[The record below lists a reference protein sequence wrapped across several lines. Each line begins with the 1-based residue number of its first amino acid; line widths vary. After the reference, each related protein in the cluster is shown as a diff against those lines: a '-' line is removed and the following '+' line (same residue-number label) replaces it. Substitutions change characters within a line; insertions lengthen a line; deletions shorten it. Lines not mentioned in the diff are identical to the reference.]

1 MAVVVNEFEASV
13 EAGGEGASAGGKGA
27 ELKPRDFRRHLR
39 DVGTRALR
47 VRAR

>member
-13 EAGGEGASAGGKGA
+13 EAGGESAKGGGQSA

-39 DVGTRALR
+39 DVAARALR